1 MRLWTFLRPFPYDAQ
16 RYVLEVSLTF
26 SKTQARLFRDEEL
39 LAEQSH
45 AYTEGPATFVFNL
58 PHGLISDLPDALS
71 DEVLGAVSE
80 GVHGDSG
87 ESNQKRSAHLMAGFD
102 NGGSLAIAVTE
113 GGRTI
118 YESHPGRSL
127 QVDRSSVQ
135 TVASEEAPGGLSVD
149 QMTQLSQRKWQR
161 NKYSIYADMA
171 LGALFFIVGKVTED
185 LALAALIG
193 AGAGLLLVAAQRF
206 VKVDL
211 LGGFAVF
218 GTIMLLI
225 SAAFSLALQDDYW
238 VQMKGTVLGLLTAS
252 LFMIDG
258 LLRRGAYFGARIERY
273 MPLPLH
279 HDRIAIGMSLVGVVM
294 AVANYYVANHFTED
308 FWLTWTTFLD
318 LPLSMALFYA
328 VIFWARKRSAD
339 EPYHGS

>member
-26 SKTQARLFRDEEL
+26 SQTQARLFRDEEL

-58 PHGLISDLPDALS
+58 PHGLTSDLSNPS

-87 ESNQKRSAHLMAGFD
+87 ESNQKRSAQLMAGFD

-113 GGRTI
+113 GGRAV

-135 TVASEEAPGGLSVD
+135 TVASEDAPGGLSVE

>member
-58 PHGLISDLPDALS
+58 PHGLTSDLPNPS

-87 ESNQKRSAHLMAGFD
+87 ESNQKRSAQLMAGFD

-113 GGRTI
+113 GGRTV

-135 TVASEEAPGGLSVD
+135 TVASEDAPGGLSVE

>member
-58 PHGLISDLPDALS
+58 PHGLTSDLPNPS

-87 ESNQKRSAHLMAGFD
+87 ESNQKRSAQLMAGFD

-113 GGRTI
+113 GGRTV

-135 TVASEEAPGGLSVD
+135 TVASEEAPGGLSVE

-193 AGAGLLLVAAQRF
+193 AAAGLLLVAAQRF

-339 EPYHGS
+339 APYHGS

>member
-1 MRLWTFLRPFPYDAQ
+1 MRLWTFLRPFPYNAQ

-71 DEVLGAVSE
+71 DEVLGVVSE

-87 ESNQKRSAHLMAGFD
+87 ESNQKRSAQLMAGFD

-113 GGRTI
+113 GGRTV

-135 TVASEEAPGGLSVD
+135 TVASEEAPGGLSVE

-193 AGAGLLLVAAQRF
+193 AAAGLLLVAAQRF

-339 EPYHGS
+339 EPYHGN

>member
-58 PHGLISDLPDALS
+58 PHGLTSDLPNPS

-87 ESNQKRSAHLMAGFD
+87 ESNQKRSAQLMAGFD

-113 GGRTI
+113 GGRTV

-135 TVASEEAPGGLSVD
+135 TVASEEAPGGLSVE

-193 AGAGLLLVAAQRF
+193 AAAGLLLVAAQRF

>member
-1 MRLWTFLRPFPYDAQ
+1 
-16 RYVLEVSLTF
+16 
-26 SKTQARLFRDEEL
+26 
-39 LAEQSH
+39 
-45 AYTEGPATFVFNL
+45 L
-58 PHGLISDLPDALS
+58 PHGLTSDLPNPS

-87 ESNQKRSAHLMAGFD
+87 ESNQKRSAQLMAGFD

-113 GGRTI
+113 GGRAV

-135 TVASEEAPGGLSVD
+135 TVASEEAPGGLSVE

>member
-58 PHGLISDLPDALS
+58 PHGLTSDLPNPS

-87 ESNQKRSAHLMAGFD
+87 ESNQKRSAQLMAGFD

-113 GGRTI
+113 GGRTV

-135 TVASEEAPGGLSVD
+135 TVASEEAPGGLSVE

-339 EPYHGS
+339 ALYHGS

>member
-58 PHGLISDLPDALS
+58 PHGLTSDLPNPS

-87 ESNQKRSAHLMAGFD
+87 ESNQKRSAQLMAGFD

-113 GGRTI
+113 GGRTV

-135 TVASEEAPGGLSVD
+135 TVASEEAPGGLSVE

-193 AGAGLLLVAAQRF
+193 AAAGLLLVAAQRF

-279 HDRIAIGMSLVGVVM
+279 HDRIAIGMSLVVSL
-294 AVANYYVANHFTED
+294 
-308 FWLTWTTFLD
+308 WRWPTTMWRITL
-318 LPLSMALFYA
+318 LR
-328 VIFWARKRSAD
+328 IF
-339 EPYHGS
+339 G

>member
-58 PHGLISDLPDALS
+58 PHGLTSDLPNPS

-87 ESNQKRSAHLMAGFD
+87 ESNQKRSAQLMAGFD

-113 GGRTI
+113 GGRTV

-135 TVASEEAPGGLSVD
+135 TVASEEAPGGLSVE

-193 AGAGLLLVAAQRF
+193 AAAGLLLVAAQRF

-318 LPLSMALFYA
+318 WPLSMALFYA

>member
-58 PHGLISDLPDALS
+58 PHGLTSDLPNPS

-135 TVASEEAPGGLSVD
+135 TVASEEAPGGLSVE

>member
-58 PHGLISDLPDALS
+58 PHGLTSDLPNPS

-87 ESNQKRSAHLMAGFD
+87 ESNQKRSAQLMAGFD

-113 GGRTI
+113 GGRAV

-135 TVASEEAPGGLSVD
+135 TVASEEAPGGLSVE

-339 EPYHGS
+339 EPYYGS